1 VTLNPKPYTLNPQP
15 QTLNQALWMS
25 ETTLGCAGRGGRA
38 TITLTIKITSICIL
52 TIKGIFRKGWSPL
65 VGDVRRGVPTG
76 EEGVAQNLREGG
88 GL

>member
-1 VTLNPKPYTLNPQP
+1 
-15 QTLNQALWMS
+15 MS

-38 TITLTIKITSICIL
+38 TITLTIQITSMLTIKEMVNIL
-52 TIKGIFRKGWSPL
+52 TIKEIFRKGWSPL